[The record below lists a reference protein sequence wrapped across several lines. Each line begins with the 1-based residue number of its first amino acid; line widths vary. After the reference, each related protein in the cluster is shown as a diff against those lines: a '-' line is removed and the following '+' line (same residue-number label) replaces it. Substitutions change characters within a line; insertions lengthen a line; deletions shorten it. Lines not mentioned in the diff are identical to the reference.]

1 MHDFIQSIILS
12 AGVKPFYGNS
22 KVRSGIQRFLPHN
35 PLTSDSCSPPITV
48 VMPCHSKD
56 FQTLPLAALGV
67 LKHSQNKVER
77 IVVIHEEN
85 TQKSLVKEFK
95 SLPVELIPEDQVID
109 DQIRKIVRELIPRD
123 RYGWVIQQIAT
134 WEFILSQTQEYFL
147 SLNADT
153 ILTKG
158 RTFFSSGKQLL
169 FPVTEYSRDYD
180 IGLASIG
187 LDYRSGLS
195 FVSHHQPIKKS
206 ILEQIVHGI
215 DKPKFYRN
223 WISGTDILKATISEY
238 HTYGNFIL
246 YKEKEKV
253 RLAYW
258 GNLRIEK
265 NSLVELVSQFGNH
278 KTLEILESMDGKIFS
293 LSAHHYVKNG
303 DIDLRKR
310 LLRGE

>member
-1 MHDFIQSIILS
+1 VGKIIQSIILGS
-12 AGVKPFYGNS
+12 GVRPFYGSS
-22 KVRSGIQRFLPHN
+22 KVRSGIQRLLPLN
-35 PLTSDSCSPPITV
+35 PLFSENCSPAITV

-56 FQTLPLAALGV
+56 FQILPLAALGV

-85 TQKSLVKEFK
+85 TRKSLDKEFN
-95 SLPVELIPEDQVID
+95 SLPIEFIPEDQVID
-109 DQIRKIVRELIPRD
+109 EEIRNVVSELMPRE

-153 ILTKG
+153 IMTKG
-158 RTFFSSGKQLL
+158 RTFFSSEKQLL

-187 LDYRSGLS
+187 IDYRSGLS

-206 ILEQIVHGI
+206 ILDNIVGDLDRHE
-215 DKPKFYRN
+215 FYRN
-223 WISGTDILKATISEY
+223 WMSGTEVSRATISEY

-246 YKEKEKV
+246 SKEKEKV
-253 RLAYW
+253 VLAYW
-258 GNLRIEK
+258 GNLRIEN
-265 NSLVELVSQFGNH
+265 NSLIELIAQYGNH
-278 KTLEILESMDGKIFS
+278 ETLKKLESINNKIFS
-293 LSAHHYVKNG
+293 LSAHHYVKKG
-303 DIDLRKR
+303 DIDPRQAF
-310 LLRGE
+310 